1 MTPRRGIDDHA
12 GTADASSNRGRCGSR
27 SCDRGTCGGAK
38 CDGATGARKGRTSPT
53 VAVTTVSSQVLDR
66 PMMLPGDLSAF
77 QDVEIRARV
86 AGFVEAINVD
96 RGSTVKKGQLLARLA
111 APELT
116 AQRVESEAKVQS
128 ALSQRIEAEARLAA
142 DEAKY
147 QHLKTAA
154 ATPGVVAGNDVEVA
168 LKAVEADRARVDSA
182 KQNEKAQQEAA
193 RSMRDVETYLRIEA
207 PFDGVVTER
216 SAHEGS
222 LVGPGTPALLRV
234 QQVSRL
240 RLVVAVPEDAVG
252 EIAQGQ
258 TIAFTVPAFPG
269 EKFSGKIARASR
281 ALDPKTRTMPVELDV
296 VNTDGKLAPGMFAN
310 VAWTMRRAHPSLFCR
325 RRRSPRRQSGR
336 SSCACAMGRPNGL
349 TSSAARQWGRWSR
362 CSATCRPATRLR
374 SEAQTNCGRARASWR
389 NRPQRRSEVA
399 GCSRRRRHR
408 RRHRRGGVHDAVATR
423 GYCPAKIAIDGQLT
437 EAAWQSAD
445 AIEDFRQTDPVEGAM
460 PSARTR
466 VQVLADHHSIVIGVT
481 CEEPDPTGIVS
492 FSVQR
497 DAILDSEDHI
507 RIVLGPF
514 ADGRSG
520 YILPWIRPAQDTTA

>member
-1 MTPRRGIDDHA
+1 MLHPIVASVAA
-12 GTADASSNRGRCGSR
+12 GLATAALAAAQSATAQSAPP
-27 SCDRGTCGGAK
+27 AK
-38 CDGATGARKGRTSPT
+38 SGPPPT

-142 DEAKY
+142 DEATY

-168 LKAVEADRARVDSA
+168 LKAVEADRARVESA

-240 RLVVAVPEDAVG
+240 RLVVAVPEDAVA

-269 EKFSGKIARASR
+269 ERFSGKIARASR

-296 VNTDGKLAPGMFAN
+296 VNTDGKLTPGMFAN
-310 VAWTMRRAHPSLFCR
+310 VAWTMRRAHPSLFVPPSAIASTTERTFVVRVRSGQTEWVDVR
-325 RRRSPRRQSGR
+325 RG
-336 SSCACAMGRPNGL
+336 AAMGPLVEVFGNLQAGDQVALRGTDELRAGTHVVAKP
-349 TSSAARQWGRWSR
+349 AA
-362 CSATCRPATRLR
+362 A
-374 SEAQTNCGRARASWR
+374 
-389 NRPQRRSEVA
+389 
-399 GCSRRRRHR
+399 
-408 RRHRRGGVHDAVATR
+408 
-423 GYCPAKIAIDGQLT
+423 AK
-437 EAAWQSAD
+437 
-445 AIEDFRQTDPVEGAM
+445 
-460 PSARTR
+460 
-466 VQVLADHHSIVIGVT
+466 
-481 CEEPDPTGIVS
+481 
-492 FSVQR
+492 
-497 DAILDSEDHI
+497 
-507 RIVLGPF
+507 
-514 ADGRSG
+514 
-520 YILPWIRPAQDTTA
+520 

>member
-1 MTPRRGIDDHA
+1 MTMRVHQMLHPIVASVAA
-12 GTADASSNRGRCGSR
+12 GLATAALAAAQSATAQSAPP
-27 SCDRGTCGGAK
+27 AK
-38 CDGATGARKGRTSPT
+38 SGPPPT

-142 DEAKY
+142 DEATY

-168 LKAVEADRARVDSA
+168 LKAVEADRARVESA

-240 RLVVAVPEDAVG
+240 RLVVAVPEDAVA

-269 EKFSGKIARASR
+269 ERFSGKIARASR

-296 VNTDGKLAPGMFAN
+296 VNTDGKLTPGMFAN
-310 VAWTMRRAHPSLFCR
+310 VAWTMRRAHPSLFVPPSAIASTTERTFVVRVRSGQTEWVDVR
-325 RRRSPRRQSGR
+325 RG
-336 SSCACAMGRPNGL
+336 AAMGPLVEVFGNLQAGDQVALRGTDELRAGTHVVAKP
-349 TSSAARQWGRWSR
+349 AA
-362 CSATCRPATRLR
+362 A
-374 SEAQTNCGRARASWR
+374 
-389 NRPQRRSEVA
+389 
-399 GCSRRRRHR
+399 
-408 RRHRRGGVHDAVATR
+408 
-423 GYCPAKIAIDGQLT
+423 AK
-437 EAAWQSAD
+437 
-445 AIEDFRQTDPVEGAM
+445 
-460 PSARTR
+460 
-466 VQVLADHHSIVIGVT
+466 
-481 CEEPDPTGIVS
+481 
-492 FSVQR
+492 
-497 DAILDSEDHI
+497 
-507 RIVLGPF
+507 
-514 ADGRSG
+514 
-520 YILPWIRPAQDTTA
+520 

>member
-1 MTPRRGIDDHA
+1 
-12 GTADASSNRGRCGSR
+12 
-27 SCDRGTCGGAK
+27 
-38 CDGATGARKGRTSPT
+38 
-53 VAVTTVSSQVLDR
+53 
-66 PMMLPGDLSAF
+66 MMLPGDLSAF

-142 DEAKY
+142 DEATY

-168 LKAVEADRARVDSA
+168 LKAVEADRARVESA

-269 EKFSGKIARASR
+269 ERFSGKIARASR

-296 VNTDGKLAPGMFAN
+296 VNTDGKLTPGMFAN
-310 VAWTMRRAHPSLFCR
+310 VAWTMRRAHPSLFVPPSAIATTTER
-325 RRRSPRRQSGR
+325 TFVVRVRNGQTEWVDVKRGV
-336 SSCACAMGRPNGL
+336 AMGPLVEVFGNLQAGDQVAVRGTDEL
-349 TSSAARQWGRWSR
+349 RVG
-362 CSATCRPATRLR
+362 TR
-374 SEAQTNCGRARASWR
+374 
-389 NRPQRRSEVA
+389 V
-399 GCSRRRRHR
+399 
-408 RRHRRGGVHDAVATR
+408 VAT
-423 GYCPAKIAIDGQLT
+423 PA
-437 EAAWQSAD
+437 AAAK
-445 AIEDFRQTDPVEGAM
+445 
-460 PSARTR
+460 
-466 VQVLADHHSIVIGVT
+466 
-481 CEEPDPTGIVS
+481 
-492 FSVQR
+492 
-497 DAILDSEDHI
+497 
-507 RIVLGPF
+507 
-514 ADGRSG
+514 
-520 YILPWIRPAQDTTA
+520 